1 MTRIFFSAGESSG
14 DIHGANLIRALRHED
29 PGLACEGLGGQRMA
43 EAGMELRHD
52 LAERAIMGFVE
63 IIRAFP
69 YIRRLFNETVAYLR
83 QTPPDLVVVI
93 DYPGFNLR
101 LAKRCKALGIPVV
114 YYISPQVW
122 AWKKKRIYT
131 IAENVEKMLVIL
143 PFEKEIYDE
152 IGLDCTYVGHPLL
165 DHIQTVDATDT
176 FKTGRQPVIGLLPG
190 SREQEIE
197 RIMPTLIAVARGI
210 REAHPDARFIVPCV
224 DTRREDQIKSIAG
237 DFPLETAVGLTYDV
251 LQAARFCLVA
261 SGTATVE
268 TTLFRVPM
276 IVIYKVA
283 PLTYWLAKKLVNV
296 EAIAMVNILAG
307 KKIVPEFVQD
317 AADPETILPLAL
329 TLIEDSP
336 ERKTMIDGLDSVRR
350 ILGDQGA
357 SKTAARET
365 LDVVRRRAHA

>member
-14 DIHGANLIRALRHED
+14 DIHGANLIRALREED
-29 PGLACEGLGGQRMA
+29 PALICEGLGGHRMA

-52 LAERAIMGFVE
+52 LAERGIMGFVE

-69 YIRRLFNETVAYLR
+69 YVRRVFNETVAYLR

-165 DHIQTVDATDT
+165 DHIQTIDATDT

-210 REAHPDARFIVPCV
+210 QEAHPDARFIVPCV
-224 DTRREDQIKSIAG
+224 DTRREDQIKSITG

-251 LQAARFCLVA
+251 LRAARFCLVA

-283 PLTYWLAKKLVNV
+283 PVTYWLAKKLVNV

-317 AADPETILPLAL
+317 AADLETILPLAL
-329 TLIEDSP
+329 TLIEDSS
-336 ERKTMIDGLDSVRR
+336 ERKTMLDGLDNVRR

-357 SKTAARET
+357 SKTAARE
-365 LDVVRRRAHA
+365 VIEVARRRANV

>member
-14 DIHGANLIRALRHED
+14 DIHGANLIRALRQQESA
-29 PGLACEGLGGQRMA
+29 LTCEGLGGHRMA
-43 EAGMELRHD
+43 EAGMELRQD

-69 YIRRLFNETVAYLR
+69 YVLRVFNETIAHL
-83 QTPPDLVVVI
+83 TESPPDLVVVI

-131 IAENVEKMLVIL
+131 IAANVQKMLVIL

-165 DHIQTVDATDT
+165 DHIQTVEITNT
-176 FKTGRQPVIGLLPG
+176 FENGSQPVIGLLPG
-190 SREQEIE
+190 SREQEID
-197 RIMPTLIAVARGI
+197 RIMPTLIAVARGL
-210 REAHPDARFIVPCV
+210 RETHPSARFVVPCV
-224 DTRREDQIKSIAG
+224 DRRREAQIRSIAG
-237 DFPLETAVGLTYDV
+237 EFPLETAVGLTYDV
-251 LQAARFCLVA
+251 LRAARFCIVA

-276 IVIYKVA
+276 IVVYKVA
-283 PLTYWLAKKLVNV
+283 PLTYWLARKLVNV

-307 KKIVPEFVQD
+307 KKIVPEFVQKT
-317 AADPETILPLAL
+317 ANPRTILPLAL
-329 TLIEDSP
+329 RLIDDSP
-336 ERKTMIDGLDSVRR
+336 EREKMLVGLDHVRR
-350 ILGDQGA
+350 IVGDQGA
-357 SKTAARET
+357 SNTAASEI
-365 LDVVRRRAHA
+365 LKVVRRCARV